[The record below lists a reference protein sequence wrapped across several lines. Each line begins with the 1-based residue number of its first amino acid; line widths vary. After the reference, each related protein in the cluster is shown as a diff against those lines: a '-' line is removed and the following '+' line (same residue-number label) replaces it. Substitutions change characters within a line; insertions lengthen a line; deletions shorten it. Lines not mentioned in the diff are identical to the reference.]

1 MKKRP
6 ELMILIAV
14 IAALAVSLL
23 CSAISCSMVMNA
35 VNRPAQQVENIDE
48 WINDHINGGD
58 NGGNEGDSQNGGDS
72 QPGNGA
78 YTDED
83 VPASMEIEVDELSD
97 DLQAVIN
104 SDITRKLGL
113 SDTDKVTVSNLT
125 KDTVGK
131 PEQKGAHVLSQVSG
145 KVTITNKLGQDETV
159 GYTSYYY
166 ADNPA
171 AEKVTWYIYAYD
183 LDSYDVL
190 PKGFKEIAGDPM
202 DVREILQ
209 SDLSGVNGLLGIGD
223 TEKTTT
229 A

>member
-1 MKKRP
+1 MNKRP

-14 IAALAVSLL
+14 IAALVVTLL
-23 CSAISCSMVMNA
+23 CSAISCSMVTGAIN
-35 VNRPAQQVENIDE
+35 NRVQPSENIDQ

-104 SDITRKLGL
+104 NDITRKLGL

-125 KDTVGK
+125 KETVAT
-131 PEQKGAHVLSQVSG
+131 PELKNGYVLSQVSG
-145 KVTITNKLGQDETV
+145 KVTITNMLGNDETV
-159 GYTSYYY
+159 DYTSYYY
-166 ADNPA
+166 ADNPRA
-171 AEKVTWYIYAYD
+171 SKITWYIYAYD
-183 LDSYDVL
+183 LSSYKVL
-190 PKGFKEIAGDPM
+190 PNGFEEIAGDPM
-202 DVREILQ
+202 NVRGIIQ
-209 SDLSGVNGLLGIGD
+209 GDASLLGDLLGASEGD
-223 TEKTTT
+223 TQHT
-229 A
+229 

>member
-58 NGGNEGDSQNGGDS
+58 NGGNEGDSQNSDDS

-125 KDTVGK
+125 KETVAT
-131 PEQKGAHVLSQVSG
+131 PELKNGYVLSQVSG
-145 KVTITNKLGQDETV
+145 KVMITNMLGNDETV
-159 GYTSYYY
+159 DYTSYYY
-166 ADNPA
+166 AEDPRA
-171 AEKVTWYIYAYD
+171 SKITWYIYAYD
-183 LDSYDVL
+183 LSSYKVL
-190 PKGFKEIAGDPM
+190 PNGFEEIAGDPM
-202 DVREILQ
+202 DVRGIIQGDASSLG
-209 SDLSGVNGLLGIGD
+209 DLLGVSGGD
-223 TEKTTT
+223 TQHT
-229 A
+229 

>member
-35 VNRPAQQVENIDE
+35 VNRPAQQAENIDE
-48 WINDHINGGD
+48 WINDHINGGE

-125 KDTVGK
+125 KETVAT
-131 PEQKGAHVLSQVSG
+131 PELKNGYVLSQVSG
-145 KVTITNKLGQDETV
+145 KVMITNMLGNDETV
-159 GYTSYYY
+159 DYTSYYY
-166 ADNPA
+166 ADDPRA
-171 AEKVTWYIYAYD
+171 SKITWYIYAYD
-183 LDSYDVL
+183 LGSYKVL
-190 PKGFKEIAGDPM
+190 PNGFEEIAGDPM
-202 DVREILQ
+202 NVRGIIQGDASAL
-209 SDLSGVNGLLGIGD
+209 GNLLGD
-223 TEKTTT
+223 TQHT
-229 A
+229 

>member
-1 MKKRP
+1 MKKHP
-6 ELMILIAV
+6 EYMILIAV
-14 IAALAVSLL
+14 GVALLAAIIASCV
-23 CSAISCSMVMNA
+23 SCSMLSSAVSNA
-35 VNRPAQQVENIDE
+35 GNHQGAPGGNIPFE
-48 WINDHINGGD
+48 IPED
-58 NGGNEGDSQNGGDS
+58 NGGSN
-72 QPGNGA
+72 NGA
-78 YTDED
+78 PDDSGNPGGSGQLT
-83 VPASMEIEVDELSD
+83 VPETMEIEVAELQD
-97 DLQAVIN
+97 DLGAVIN
-104 SDITRKLGL
+104 NDITRKLGL
-113 SDTDKVTVSNLT
+113 PDADKVTVSNLT

-166 ADNPA
+166 ADDPA

>member
-58 NGGNEGDSQNGGDS
+58 NGGNEGDSQNSDDS

-125 KDTVGK
+125 KETVAT
-131 PEQKGAHVLSQVSG
+131 PELKNGYVLSQVSG
-145 KVTITNKLGQDETV
+145 KVMITNMLGNDETV
-159 GYTSYYY
+159 DYTSYYY
-166 ADNPA
+166 ADDPRA
-171 AEKVTWYIYAYD
+171 SKITWYIYAYD
-183 LDSYDVL
+183 LSSYKVL
-190 PKGFKEIAGDPM
+190 PNGFEEIAGDPM
-202 DVREILQ
+202 NVRGIIQGDASSLG
-209 SDLSGVNGLLGIGD
+209 DLLGVSGAD
-223 TEKTTT
+223 TQHT
-229 A
+229 

>member
-14 IAALAVSLL
+14 IAALVVSLL

-35 VNRPAQQVENIDE
+35 VNHPAQQAENFDE

-72 QPGNGA
+72 QPGNGG
-78 YTDED
+78 YTDQD

-125 KDTVGK
+125 KETVAT
-131 PEQKGAHVLSQVSG
+131 PELKNGYVLSQVSG
-145 KVTITNKLGQDETV
+145 KVTITNMLGNDETV
-159 GYTSYYY
+159 DYTSYYY
-166 ADNPA
+166 ADNPRA
-171 AEKVTWYIYAYD
+171 SKITWYIYAYD
-183 LDSYDVL
+183 LSSYKVL
-190 PKGFKEIAGDPM
+190 PNGFEEIAGDPM
-202 DVREILQ
+202 NVRGIIQ
-209 SDLSGVNGLLGIGD
+209 GDASLLGDLLGASEGD
-223 TEKTTT
+223 TQHT
-229 A
+229 

>member
-125 KDTVGK
+125 KETVAT
-131 PEQKGAHVLSQVSG
+131 PELKNGYVLSQVSG
-145 KVTITNKLGQDETV
+145 KVMITNMLGNDETV
-159 GYTSYYY
+159 DYTSYYY
-166 ADNPA
+166 AEDPRA
-171 AEKVTWYIYAYD
+171 SKITWYIYAYD
-183 LDSYDVL
+183 LGSYKVL
-190 PKGFKEIAGDPM
+190 PNGFEEIAGDPM
-202 DVREILQ
+202 NVRGIIQGDASAL
-209 SDLSGVNGLLGIGD
+209 GNLLGD
-223 TEKTTT
+223 TQHT
-229 A
+229 

>member
-58 NGGNEGDSQNGGDS
+58 NGGNEGDSQNSDDS

-125 KDTVGK
+125 KETVAT
-131 PEQKGAHVLSQVSG
+131 PELKNGYVLSQVSG
-145 KVTITNKLGQDETV
+145 KVMITNMLGNDETV
-159 GYTSYYY
+159 DYTSYYY
-166 ADNPA
+166 AEDPRA
-171 AEKVTWYIYAYD
+171 SKITWYIYAYD
-183 LDSYDVL
+183 LGSYKVL
-190 PKGFKEIAGDPM
+190 PNGFEEIAGDPM
-202 DVREILQ
+202 NVRGIIQGDASAL
-209 SDLSGVNGLLGIGD
+209 GNLLGD
-223 TEKTTT
+223 TQHT
-229 A
+229 

>member
-14 IAALAVSLL
+14 IAALVVSLL

-35 VNRPAQQVENIDE
+35 VNHPSQQAENFDE

-72 QPGNGA
+72 QPGNGG
-78 YTDED
+78 YTDQD

-125 KDTVGK
+125 KETVAT
-131 PEQKGAHVLSQVSG
+131 PELKNGYVLSQVSG
-145 KVTITNKLGQDETV
+145 KVTITNMLGNDETV
-159 GYTSYYY
+159 DYTSYYY
-166 ADNPA
+166 ADNPRA
-171 AEKVTWYIYAYD
+171 SKITWYIYAYD
-183 LDSYDVL
+183 LSSYKVL
-190 PKGFKEIAGDPM
+190 PNGFEEIAGDPM
-202 DVREILQ
+202 NVRGIIQ
-209 SDLSGVNGLLGIGD
+209 GDASLLGDLLGASEGD
-223 TEKTTT
+223 TQHT
-229 A
+229 

>member
-1 MKKRP
+1 MKKHP
-6 ELMILIAV
+6 EYMILIAV
-14 IAALAVSLL
+14 GVALLAAIIASCV
-23 CSAISCSMVMNA
+23 SCSMLSSAVSNA
-35 VNRPAQQVENIDE
+35 GNHQGAPGGNIPFE
-48 WINDHINGGD
+48 IPED
-58 NGGNEGDSQNGGDS
+58 NGGSN
-72 QPGNGA
+72 NGA
-78 YTDED
+78 PDDNGNPGGSGQLT
-83 VPASMEIEVDELSD
+83 VPETMEIEVAELQD
-97 DLQAVIN
+97 DLGAVIN
-104 SDITRKLGL
+104 NDITRKLGL
-113 SDTDKVTVSNLT
+113 SDADKVTVSNLT